1 MQEFHAIYENG
12 VLRPL
17 TPLGLPESTEVVA
30 TVRPASGREEMN
42 LAQESPDPLLGLL
55 ADDSALL
62 DEIVEEAMLSRET
75 QPFRISE

>member
-17 TPLGLPESTEVVA
+17 SPLGLPEATEVVA
-30 TVRPASGREEMN
+30 TVRLPAKN
-42 LAQESPDPLLGLL
+42 VAQASIDPILGLMSDD
-55 ADDSALL
+55 ADLL
-62 DEIVEEAMLSRET
+62 DEIVEEAMQSRET

>member
-30 TVRPASGREEMN
+30 MVRPVAENGEE
-42 LAQESPDPLLGLL
+42 ESVKRSIIGIMSDY
-55 ADDSALL
+55 ADEL
-62 DEIVEEAMLSRET
+62 DEIVEEAMRDRET
-75 QPFRISE
+75 RPFRTGSEQ